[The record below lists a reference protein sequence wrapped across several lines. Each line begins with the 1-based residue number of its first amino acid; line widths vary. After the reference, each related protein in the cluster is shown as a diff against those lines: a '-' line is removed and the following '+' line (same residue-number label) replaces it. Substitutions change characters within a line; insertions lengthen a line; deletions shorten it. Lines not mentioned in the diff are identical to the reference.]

1 MSLSKSYLIPLAFL
15 SSTPPSPL
23 VFPLTLSSMK
33 KSQFVHPEQKSWNES
48 QIFFENEVANDV
60 KYMKKSINNQDE
72 QNSSNPTPVSID
84 STNQNSNGYSKQ
96 EETVKTLCIPEII
109 YDSNSIKEH
118 GNLSPVSKVSLT
130 LSSFLI
136 YPFE

>member
-1 MSLSKSYLIPLAFL
+1 
-15 SSTPPSPL
+15 
-23 VFPLTLSSMK
+23 MK
-33 KSQFVHPEQKSWNES
+33 KSQFVHPEQKSWNEP